1 MAVHITVLLPVDRP
15 LLSIHCRHGNRLMNT
30 RAVKRV
36 CVKQCVGVSASVR
49 VYERVLPYLYQYTE
63 RRSRGGAAA
72 VVLQRFA
79 NKK

>member
-1 MAVHITVLLPVDRP
+1 M
-15 LLSIHCRHGNRLMNT
+15 
-30 RAVKRV
+30 
-36 CVKQCVGVSASVR
+36 KQCVGVSASVR

-79 NKK
+79 NKKWGWQMADGRAALQAAEVTVAAK